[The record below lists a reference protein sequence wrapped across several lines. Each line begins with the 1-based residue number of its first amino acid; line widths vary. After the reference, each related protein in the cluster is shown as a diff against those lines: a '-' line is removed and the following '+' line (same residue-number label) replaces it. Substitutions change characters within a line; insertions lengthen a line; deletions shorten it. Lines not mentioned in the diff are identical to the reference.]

1 MRVLG
6 NSDTEAVLPPERE
19 CLPRLP
25 AGVLEVIRADWL
37 GSEISRWRLENRDEL
52 LGWKSSWSPNP

>member
-19 CLPRLP
+19 GLPRLP
-25 AGVLEVIRADWL
+25 AGALEVIRADWL
-37 GSEISRWRLENRDEL
+37 GSEVSRWRLENRDEL
-52 LGWKSSWSPNP
+52 LGWKSNWSPNP